1 MAWSEFLIIII
12 VAIIVLKPEDLPKI
26 IELYKYIS
34 KKFHDLKSEIYC
46 LFSVNN
52 HNEKILE
59 IEKLIK
65 EKIKKNQIIIDQ
77 SSVTDTEDEYIDKII
92 KEEII
97 KKNTIH

>member
-26 IELYKYIS
+26 LELYKYVS
-34 KKFHDLKSEIYC
+34 RKFNDLKLEIYH
-46 LFSVNN
+46 LFSTNN
-52 HNEKILE
+52 HNKEILE

-65 EKIKKNQIIIDQ
+65 EKIQKSKITIDQ
-77 SSVTDTEDEYIDKII
+77 SSTIDTEDEYIDKII
-92 KEEII
+92 KEEIK